1 MFDHVVSV
9 LFDLDGTVVDT
20 VDLILAA
27 HAHAFRQHLAGP
39 GPPPATIIGNMG
51 RSLAAA
57 LGEYAMADGQ
67 TEADRVVAEMLRTY
81 RAFQR
86 DHYERLMRPVDG
98 MDQALTT
105 LTERGYVLGVVTSKV
120 EWMARLTLGHYDL
133 ERFFPIGVFHDDT
146 VRHKPEPD
154 PLLEAA
160 RRGGFSPA
168 RAVYVGDST
177 HDIRAGRAAGMGTVA
192 ALWGPYEREDLERE
206 GPDALAEAPS
216 DLLALLGD
224 AAPSPQA
231 VPGSR

>member
-1 MFDHVVSV
+1 MFDHVGSV
-9 LFDLDGTVVDT
+9 LFDLDGTLVDT

-27 HAHAFRQHLAGP
+27 HAHTFRCHLAGP
-39 GPPPATIIGNMG
+39 GPPPTTIIGNMG
-51 RSLAAA
+51 RSLTDAFD
-57 LGEYAMADGQ
+57 EYAAADGQ
-67 TEADRVVAEMLRTY
+67 KEPDRVVEEMLRTY

-105 LTERGYVLGVVTSKV
+105 LTERGYLLGVVTSKV
-120 EWMARLTLGHYDL
+120 EWMARLTLAYYDL

-160 RRGGFSPA
+160 RRGGFDPA

-177 HDIRAGRAAGMGTVA
+177 HDIRAGHAAGMGTIAV
-192 ALWGPYEREDLERE
+192 LWGPYEREDLERE

-216 DLLALLGD
+216 DLLALLGGT
-224 AAPSPQA
+224 ARQHWQ
-231 VPGSR
+231 G